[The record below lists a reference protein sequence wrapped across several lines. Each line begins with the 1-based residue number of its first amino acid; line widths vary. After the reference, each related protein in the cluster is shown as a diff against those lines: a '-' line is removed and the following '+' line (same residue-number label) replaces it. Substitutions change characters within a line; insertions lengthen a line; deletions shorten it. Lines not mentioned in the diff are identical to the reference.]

1 MRRQRETANRAE
13 SPRKWVSRAFIT
25 LSVSVLIAHLPTLV
39 SAQTTGAGVAA
50 GVAKIGSAA
59 AAKQAVLTQLE
70 QAVFQKINAAR
81 QARGLRPVAL
91 TPDLLAPAR
100 QHSLDMARRNVL
112 THADANGCGPGD
124 RLDAAGIAWL
134 RYGENVALCKGYS
147 NPCDTVVDA
156 WLKSP
161 GHAANLLDP
170 RLAESAVGVALASD
184 GTYYLTQEFVT
195 R

>member
-1 MRRQRETANRAE
+1 MRRCPDAATQAGR
-13 SPRKWVSRAFIT
+13 SGKWVSALVTILCLSALIVHIT
-25 LSVSVLIAHLPTLV
+25 PLV
-39 SAQTTGAGVAA
+39 SAQGAGATVAA
-50 GVAKIGSAA
+50 GLAKIGSGASTKAA
-59 AAKQAVLTQLE
+59 ALARLE
-70 QAVFQKINAAR
+70 EAVFQRINGLR

-91 TPDLLAPAR
+91 TEDLLRPAR
-100 QHSLDMARRNVL
+100 QHSLDMAQRNVL
-112 THADANGCGPGD
+112 THADANGRGPGE

-147 NPCDTVVDA
+147 SPCDAVVDA

-170 RLAESAVGVALASD
+170 QLAESAVGVALATD
-184 GTYYLTQEFVT
+184 GTYYLTQVFVT